1 MLWRLL
7 IDSSINYKNKLRSK
21 NNKVLKNLK
30 IDYKE
35 RINERLKVIEQ
46 KSIINVIGITLAKP
60 TYKID

>member
-46 KSIINVIGITLAKP
+46 KSIINVIGITVAKP